1 MVDEYLRSGSVEFR
15 VIEILH
21 VSGDTLLRVVLLLV
35 VFFFFFIFYFFKN
48 KRFIE
53 LMGLL
58 FEYYIWEQWVI
69 RFDFL

>member
-35 VFFFFFIFYFFKN
+35 VFFFFLFFIFLKI
-48 KRFIE
+48 R
-53 LMGLL
+53 GLSSL
-58 FEYYIWEQWVI
+58 WDY
-69 RFDFL
+69 